1 MTKAPSLSKMCV
13 SVSYLQTHKPCLP
26 RAAVIA
32 GVRPTGW
39 PRAQVPGTQRL
50 RVETDTLKAQG
61 RLWTRGWPVAEQG
74 RSIDPEGS

>member
-1 MTKAPSLSKMCV
+1 MTKAPSLSKMRG

-32 GVRPTGW
+32 GFWPIGW
-39 PRAQVPGTQRL
+39 LRAQVPGTERL
-50 RVETDTLKAQG
+50 RVETDALKAQG

-74 RSIDPEGS
+74 RSVDPEGL